1 MFWRC
6 LTSKI
11 ESNFAAFLQAEIL
24 ILVLGEIQGFCLG
37 GNPFAWVIPKAA
49 AAVLQR
55 AHPRFA
61 AQNLSILQLDAKS
74 AVCTGTGDSF
84 AK

>member
-1 MFWRC
+1 MDV
-6 LTSKI
+6 
-11 ESNFAAFLQAEIL
+11 FLQGEIL
-24 ILVLGEIQGFCLG
+24 IFVFGEIQGFCLG

-49 AAVLQR
+49 AAVLQC

-61 AQNLSILQLDAKS
+61 AQDLSILQLDAKN
-74 AVCTGTGDSF
+74 AVCTGTGDSL